1 LAKNWVVNA
10 AKEEIC
16 PAVDVEEEKCRNA
29 IEVLAITK
37 GHFTI
42 EDAETQE
49 IDVVEMEKWSK
60 TFERLRGLIRS
71 DGG

>member
-29 IEVLAITK
+29 IEVLANK
-37 GHFTI
+37 
-42 EDAETQE
+42 AENGADDVEE
-49 IDVVEMEKWSK
+49 IFDGKEEELEKFREELREWME
-60 TFERLRGLIRS
+60 EE
-71 DGG
+71 